1 MEDQIE
7 QTMKKAFYD
16 LIEENTNSATPDFD
30 WIIRLYCE
38 IKQQLLYYL
47 KRDSKVYRRIDESFD
62 VELFSQMIK
71 ADVFS
76 PDSMYKLTEN
86 TFYWI
91 KALGAPERDT
101 EVSEA
106 KQRVLEAPLNKIIGV
121 FLQEVHK
128 CITTYDNDMRKY
140 ILSTTTT
147 TPTN

>member
-1 MEDQIE
+1 MEAQIE

-16 LIEENTNSATPDFD
+16 LIEENTNSPTPDFE

-47 KRDSKVYRRIDESFD
+47 KKDSIIYKRIDESFD

-76 PDSMYKLTEN
+76 PDSMYKLVEN

-91 KALGAPERDT
+91 TELGAPERDT
-101 EVSEA
+101 SVSEA
-106 KQRVLEAPLNKIIGV
+106 RQRVVEAPLNKIIGV
-121 FLQEVHK
+121 FLKEVHQ
-128 CITTYDNDMRKY
+128 CITIYDNDMKKY
-140 ILSTTTT
+140 ILSTA
-147 TPTN
+147 PPSNL